1 MKKFFIIATV
11 LFALSSVIFSV
22 TVKIRMLNGD
32 TFVCELNTKELV
44 FITDFSE
51 ISFQTEELQEI
62 LFTSPKSEL
71 TEIRTIYL
79 NEKFTGLLVNRD
91 IEITTMGNT
100 LSILKDKIDRITF
113 NNVSENILQYQIAV
127 YLRTGDFFYGGI
139 LLNSLNIKTSYG
151 MFTLDSKEIA
161 QINFEGAG
169 KVTTSVRMKNGN
181 EVKGII
187 QNDYLP
193 ITLLGEQIIQI
204 VPDKIDRIIFKKN

>member
-1 MKKFFIIATV
+1 MNKFLIIAS
-11 LFALSSVIFSV
+11 ALLILSGLVFSV
-22 TVKIRMLNGD
+22 TTEIRMLNGD
-32 TFVCELNTKELV
+32 TFVCELNTEELV

-51 ISFQTEELQEI
+51 ISFPAQALQEI

-91 IEITTMGNT
+91 IQITTMGNT
-100 LSILKDKIDRITF
+100 LTILKDKIDRITF
-113 NNVSENILQYQIAV
+113 NNASQNIVQYQMAV
-127 YLRTGDFFYGGI
+127 YLRTGDFFYGE
-139 LLNSLNIKTSYG
+139 LLLGNLKIKTSYG
-151 MFTLDSKEIA
+151 TFTLDPKAMA

-169 KVTTSVRMKNGN
+169 KVTTSVRMSEGN

-193 ITLLGEQIIQI
+193 IKLLGEQIIQI
-204 VPDKIDRIIFKKN
+204 VPDKIDRIVFKKN